1 MIRHMLTTD
10 TPLAKLKAIID
21 AVDYITVILA
31 SVSVASDTFGFRFVF
46 VFTQISL
53 NE

>member
-1 MIRHMLTTD
+1 MNRHVLTTD

-31 SVSVASDTFGFRFVF
+31 CVSIALDTW
-46 VFTQISL
+46 L
-53 NE
+53 